1 MYNMTVLALIFQM
14 CKSREELSK
23 IVKFWPFYNPALVP
37 MWARVMSFI
46 VYVLLTPKL
55 HHIKSKRFQEQVKTA
70 KCWHTTTDKKS
81 IAIGYLSFKKKNG
94 AHTFHL
100 CQPHSFTLKLQIYN
114 RNKILAL
121 LNLQSV
127 LFYKTMPKRA
137 NISYNNFQSCLN
149 SI

>member
-1 MYNMTVLALIFQM
+1 MYNMTILVLIFQM

-23 IVKFWPFYNPALVP
+23 IVKFWPFFNPALVP
-37 MWARVMSFI
+37 MWARVMTFI

-55 HHIKSKRFQEQVKTA
+55 HHIKFKRFQEQVKTV

-81 IAIGYLSFKKKNG
+81 IAIGYLSFKKNG

-100 CQPHSFTLKLQIYN
+100 RQPHSFTLKLQIYN
-114 RNKILAL
+114 RNEKILAL

-127 LFYKTMPKRA
+127 LFYTTKPKKSKY
-137 NISYNNFQSCLN
+137 I
-149 SI
+149 I

>member
-55 HHIKSKRFQEQVKTA
+55 HHIKLKRFQEQVKTV

-81 IAIGYLSFKKKNG
+81 IAIGYLSFKKKMVHILSICVNPIR
-94 AHTFHL
+94 L
-100 CQPHSFTLKLQIYN
+100 LWNCKLNTSSIESP
-114 RNKILAL
+114 KCVILYSHA
-121 LNLQSV
+121 
-127 LFYKTMPKRA
+127 
-137 NISYNNFQSCLN
+137 
-149 SI
+149 

>member
-55 HHIKSKRFQEQVKTA
+55 HHIKFKRFQEQVKTV

-81 IAIGYLSFKKKNG
+81 IAIGYLSFKKKMVHILSICVNPIR
-94 AHTFHL
+94 L
-100 CQPHSFTLKLQIYN
+100 LWNCKLNTSSIESP
-114 RNKILAL
+114 KCVILYSHA
-121 LNLQSV
+121 
-127 LFYKTMPKRA
+127 
-137 NISYNNFQSCLN
+137 
-149 SI
+149 

>member
-55 HHIKSKRFQEQVKTA
+55 HHIKFKRFQEQVKTV

-81 IAIGYLSFKKKNG
+81 IAFGYLSFKKKMVHILSICVN
-94 AHTFHL
+94 L
-100 CQPHSFTLKLQIYN
+100 IRLLWNCKLNTSSIESP
-114 RNKILAL
+114 KCVILYSHA
-121 LNLQSV
+121 
-127 LFYKTMPKRA
+127 
-137 NISYNNFQSCLN
+137 
-149 SI
+149 